1 MNAHNR
7 PITSDEVREKYLKF
21 FEKRGHVVI
30 PPAPLV
36 LEKDPTTLFTSSGM
50 QPLVP
55 YLMGQK
61 HELGT
66 RLVDSQPSIRLQDIE
81 EVGDNRHTTYFE
93 MLGNWSLG
101 DYFKEEQ
108 LHWIWEFL
116 TEELGLPKEKL
127 YVSIFEGTKDVPED
141 TTSFN
146 IWKKLGVAEDHI
158 FEYGV
163 KKNWWSRSGTPD
175 QMPAGEIGGPDSEIF
190 FDFGQ
195 ELKLHENSEFKNEK
209 CHPNCDCGRFLEIGN
224 SVFIQYIKNS
234 DGTLSELPQKNVDFG
249 GGLERVTAALNNDPD
264 VFKTD
269 IYWPT
274 IEKLEKIT
282 DKKYEDEKKKFRI
295 IADHLRASEALI
307 NSGVF
312 PSNKMHG
319 YILRRLIRRIATKF
333 DQLEKI
339 TDNKVILEEVS
350 KFKIS
355 LDKGLKEIG
364 KIEKITGK
372 IAFDLYQSYGFPLEL
387 TVELFEEKGQKV
399 DSEEFTKEFEKHK
412 DASRSTSKGMF
423 RGGLEDHSE
432 ETTKLHTATHML
444 HAALRKILGDTVSQ
458 KGSHIT
464 AERLRFDFS
473 YPEKLTDEQVEK
485 VMNLINEKIDAD
497 LAVSFV
503 ETTPDEAIK
512 NGALHFFAEK
522 YGEKVKMYTIGS
534 DNDYF
539 SREICGGPHVTSTGL
554 LGHARMIKQEK
565 IGSGVIRIYVGLS
578 SKTKK

>member
-1 MNAHNR
+1 M
-7 PITSDEVREKYLKF
+7 ITSNQVREKYLKF
-21 FEKRGHVVI
+21 FEKKGHVII

-66 RLVDSQPSIRLQDIE
+66 RLVDSQPSIRLQDID

-108 LHWIWEFL
+108 LPWIWEFL

-127 YVSIFEGTKDVPED
+127 YVSIFEGTSDVPED
-141 TTSFN
+141 TISFN
-146 IWKKLGVAEDHI
+146 IWKKLGVPEDHI

-190 FDFGQ
+190 FDFG
-195 ELKLHENSEFKNEK
+195 ESLKLHENSEFKDEK

-224 SVFIQYIKNS
+224 SVFIQYVKKS

-249 GGLERVTAALNNDPD
+249 GGLERITAALNNDPD

-269 IYWPT
+269 IFWPT

-282 DKKYEDEKKKFRI
+282 DKKYDDEKKNFRI

-307 NSGVF
+307 NAGVI

-333 DQLEKI
+333 DQVEKI
-339 TDNKVILEEVS
+339 TENKVILEEVS
-350 KFKIS
+350 KFKVS
-355 LDKGLKEIG
+355 LDKGLKEIK

-387 TVELFEEKGQKV
+387 TVELFKDKGQEV
-399 DSEEFTKEFEKHK
+399 NLEEFKKEFEKHK

-444 HAALRKILGDTVSQ
+444 HSALRKVLGDTVSQ

-473 YPEKLTDEQVEK
+473 YPEKLNEVQINQVFS
-485 VMNLINEKIDAD
+485 LINKKIEED
-497 LAVSFV
+497 LPVSFV

-512 NGALHFFAEK
+512 KGALHFFAEK

-534 DNDYF
+534 NNDFF

-565 IGSGVIRIYVGLS
+565 IGSGVIRIYVGIS
-578 SKTKK
+578 SKTKD

>member
-1 MNAHNR
+1 
-7 PITSDEVREKYLKF
+7 
-21 FEKRGHVVI
+21 
-30 PPAPLV
+30 
-36 LEKDPTTLFTSSGM
+36 M

-66 RLVDSQPSIRLQDIE
+66 RLVDSQPSIRLQDID

-108 LHWIWEFL
+108 LPWIWEFL

-127 YVSIFEGTKDVPED
+127 YVSIFEGTSDVPED
-141 TTSFN
+141 TTAFN
-146 IWKKLGVAEDHI
+146 IWKNLGVPEGHI

-190 FDFGQ
+190 FDFG
-195 ELKLHENSEFKNEK
+195 EDLKLHENSEFKVEK

-224 SVFIQYIKNS
+224 SVFIQYIKNA

-249 GGLERVTAALNNDPD
+249 GGLERITAALNNDPD
-264 VFKTD
+264 VFRTD
-269 IYWPT
+269 IFWPT
-274 IEKLEKIT
+274 IENLENIT
-282 DKKYEDEKKKFRI
+282 GKKYDDEKKNFRI
-295 IADHLRASEALI
+295 IADHLRASTALI
-307 NSGVF
+307 DAGVV

-333 DQLEKI
+333 NQIEKI
-339 TDNKVILEEVS
+339 TDNKIILEEVS
-350 KFKIS
+350 KFKVS
-355 LDKGLKEIG
+355 LDKGLKEIS

-399 DSEEFTKEFEKHK
+399 DLEEFKKEFEKHK

-444 HAALRKILGDTVSQ
+444 HSALRKVLGDSVSQ

-473 YPEKLTDEQVEK
+473 YPEKLNDEQINQVFS
-485 VMNLINEKIDAD
+485 LINEKIEED
-497 LAVSFV
+497 LPVSFV

-512 NGALHFFAEK
+512 MGALHFFAEK

-534 DNDYF
+534 DNDFF

-578 SKTKK
+578 SKTEN

>member
-1 MNAHNR
+1 M
-7 PITSDEVREKYLKF
+7 ITSDQVREKYLKF
-21 FEKRGHVVI
+21 FEKRGHVII

-66 RLVDSQPSIRLQDIE
+66 RLVDSQPSIRLQDID

-108 LHWIWEFL
+108 LPWIWEFL

-127 YVSIFEGTKDVPED
+127 YVSIFEGTSDVPED
-141 TTSFN
+141 TTAFN
-146 IWKKLGVAEDHI
+146 IWKKLGVPEDHI

-195 ELKLHENSEFKNEK
+195 DLKLHENSEFKDEK

-224 SVFIQYIKNS
+224 SVFIQYVKNA

-249 GGLERVTAALNNDPD
+249 GGLERITAALNNDPD
-264 VFKTD
+264 VFRTD
-269 IYWPT
+269 IFWPT
-274 IEKLEKIT
+274 IENLENIT
-282 DKKYEDEKKKFRI
+282 GKKYDDEKKNFRI
-295 IADHLRASEALI
+295 IADHLRASTALI
-307 NSGVF
+307 DAGVV

-333 DQLEKI
+333 NQIEKI
-339 TDNKVILEEVS
+339 TDNKIILEEVS
-350 KFKIS
+350 KFKVS
-355 LDKGLKEIG
+355 LDKGIKEIN
-364 KIEKITGK
+364 KVEKITGK

-387 TVELFEEKGQKV
+387 TVELFKDKGQEV
-399 DSEEFTKEFEKHK
+399 NLEEFKKEFEKHK

-444 HAALRKILGDTVSQ
+444 HASLRKVLGDSVSQ

-473 YPEKLTDEQVEK
+473 YPEKLNDEQINQVFS
-485 VMNLINEKIDAD
+485 LINEKIEED
-497 LAVSFV
+497 LPVSFV

-512 NGALHFFAEK
+512 MGALHFFAEK

-534 DNDYF
+534 DNDFF

-578 SKTKK
+578 SKTEN

>member
-1 MNAHNR
+1 M
-7 PITSDEVREKYLKF
+7 ITSNQVREKYLKF
-21 FEKRGHVVI
+21 FEKRGHVII

-66 RLVDSQPSIRLQDIE
+66 RLVDSQPSIRLQDID

-108 LHWIWEFL
+108 LPWIWEFL

-127 YVSIFEGTKDVPED
+127 YVSIFEGTSDVPED
-141 TTSFN
+141 TTAFN
-146 IWKKLGVAEDHI
+146 IWKNLGVPEGHI

-190 FDFGQ
+190 FDFG
-195 ELKLHENSEFKNEK
+195 EDLKLHENSEFKVEK

-224 SVFIQYIKNS
+224 SVFIQYIKNA

-249 GGLERVTAALNNDPD
+249 GGLERITAALNNDPD
-264 VFKTD
+264 VFRTD
-269 IYWPT
+269 IFWPT
-274 IEKLEKIT
+274 IENLENIT
-282 DKKYEDEKKKFRI
+282 GKKYDDEKKNFRI
-295 IADHLRASEALI
+295 IADHLRASTALI
-307 NSGVF
+307 DAGVV

-333 DQLEKI
+333 NQIEKI
-339 TDNKVILEEVS
+339 TDNKIILEEVS
-350 KFKIS
+350 KFKVS
-355 LDKGLKEIG
+355 LDKGLKEIS

-399 DSEEFTKEFEKHK
+399 DLEEFKKEFEKHK

-444 HAALRKILGDTVSQ
+444 HASLRKVLGDSVSQ

-473 YPEKLTDEQVEK
+473 YPEKLNDEQINQVFS
-485 VMNLINEKIDAD
+485 LINEKIEED
-497 LAVSFV
+497 LPVSFV

-512 NGALHFFAEK
+512 MGALHFFAEK

-534 DNDYF
+534 DNDFF

-578 SKTKK
+578 SKTEN

>member
-1 MNAHNR
+1 MNVHSKL
-7 PITSDEVREKYLKF
+7 ITSNEVREKYLKF
-21 FEKRGHVVI
+21 FEKRGHVII

-66 RLVDSQPSIRLQDIE
+66 RLVDSQPSIRLQDID

-101 DYFKEEQ
+101 GYFKEDQ
-108 LHWIWEFL
+108 LPWIWEFL
-116 TEELGLPKEKL
+116 TKELGLPKEKL
-127 YVSIFEGTKDVPED
+127 YVSIFEGDDSVSED
-141 TTSFN
+141 TAAFN
-146 IWKKLGVAEDHI
+146 IWKGVGVSEDHI

-175 QMPAGEIGGPDSEIF
+175 EMPEGEIGGPDSEIF
-190 FDFGQ
+190 FDFGE
-195 ELKLHENSEFKNEK
+195 ELKLHEVSEFKKDVCNQ
-209 CHPNCDCGRFLEIGN
+209 NCECGRFIEIGN
-224 SVFIQYIKNS
+224 SVFIQYKKKA
-234 DGTLSELPQKNVDFG
+234 DGTLEELPQKNVDFG
-249 GGLERVTAALNNDPD
+249 CGLERITAALNNDPD

-269 IYWPT
+269 IFWPT
-274 IEKLEKIT
+274 IEKLEKVT
-282 DKKYEDEKKKFRI
+282 GKKYEEEKQKFRI
-295 IADHLRASEALI
+295 VADHLRASEALI

-319 YILRRLIRRIATKF
+319 YILRRLIRRMATKIEA
-333 DQLEKI
+333 DQLVKV
-339 TDNKVILEEVS
+339 TDNKIIIEEVD
-350 KFKIS
+350 KFKVS
-355 LDKGLKEIG
+355 LDKGLKEIK

-387 TVELFEEKGQKV
+387 TVELFKDKGQEV
-399 DSEEFTKEFEKHK
+399 DMNEFRKEFEKHR

-432 ETTKLHTATHML
+432 ETTKLHTLTHML
-444 HAALRKILGDTVSQ
+444 HAALRKVLGESVSQ

-473 YPEKLTDEQVEK
+473 YPDKLSEEQLDK
-485 VMNLINEKIDAD
+485 VFGLINEKIDED
-497 LAVSFV
+497 LPVSFI
-503 ETTPDEAIK
+503 ETTPDDAIK
-512 NGALHFFAEK
+512 KGALHFFAEK
-522 YGEKVKMYTIGS
+522 YGEKIKMYTIGTDS
-534 DNDYF
+534 TFF
-539 SREICGGPHVTSTGL
+539 SREICGGPHVTSTKV
-554 LGHARMIKQEK
+554 LGRARMIKQEK
-565 IGSGVIRIYVGLS
+565 IGSGIIRIYVGFL
-578 SKTKK
+578 

>member
-1 MNAHNR
+1 M
-7 PITSDEVREKYLKF
+7 ITSNEVREKYLKF
-21 FEKRGHVVI
+21 FEKRGHVII

-66 RLVDSQPSIRLQDIE
+66 RLVDSQPSIRLQDID

-101 DYFKEEQ
+101 DYFKEKQ
-108 LHWIWEFL
+108 LAWIWEFL
-116 TEELGLPKEKL
+116 TKELGLPKEKL
-127 YVSIFEGTKDVPED
+127 YVSIFEGNNSVPED
-141 TTSFN
+141 TESFN
-146 IWKKLGVAEDHI
+146 IWKNLGVPEDHI

-175 QMPAGEIGGPDSEIF
+175 EMPVGEIGGPDSEIF
-190 FDFGQ
+190 YEFESVKHDKKFGP
-195 ELKLHENSEFKNEK
+195 K

-224 SVFIQYIKNS
+224 SVFIQYVKNA

-249 GGLERVTAALNNDPD
+249 GGLERITAALNNDPD

-269 IYWPT
+269 IFWPT
-274 IEKLEKIT
+274 IQKLEKIT
-282 DKKYEDEKKKFRI
+282 GKQYSDQKKTFRI
-295 IADHLRASEALI
+295 IADHLRASTALI
-307 NSGVF
+307 NAGVV

-333 DQLEKI
+333 DQVEKI
-339 TDNKVILEEVS
+339 TDNKIILEEVS
-350 KFKIS
+350 KFKVS
-355 LDKGLKEIG
+355 LDKGLKEIN
-364 KIEKITGK
+364 KIEQITGK

-399 DSEEFTKEFEKHK
+399 DLEEFKKEFEKHK

-432 ETTKLHTATHML
+432 ETTKLHTATHLL
-444 HAALRKILGDTVSQ
+444 HAALRKILGDSVSQ

-485 VMNLINEKIDAD
+485 VIDLINQKINED
-497 LAVSFV
+497 LPVSFI
-503 ETTPDEAIK
+503 ETTPEEAIK
-512 NGALHFFAEK
+512 KGALHFFAEK
-522 YGEKVKMYTIGS
+522 YGERVKMYTIEDPESSSGS
-534 DNDYF
+534 AF
-539 SREICGGPHVTSTGL
+539 SIEICGGPHVTSTKLVG
-554 LGHARMIKQEK
+554 GVRMIKQEK
-565 IGSGVIRIYVGLS
+565 IGSGIIRIYVGLS
-578 SKTKK
+578 SKA

>member
-1 MNAHNR
+1 M
-7 PITSDEVREKYLKF
+7 ITSDQVREKYLKF
-21 FEKRGHVVI
+21 FEKRGHVII

-66 RLVDSQPSIRLQDIE
+66 RLVDSQPSIRLQDID

-108 LHWIWEFL
+108 LPWIWEFL
-116 TEELGLPKEKL
+116 TKELGLSKEKL
-127 YVSIFEGTKDVPED
+127 YVSIFEGTSDVPED
-141 TTSFN
+141 TTAFN
-146 IWKKLGVAEDHI
+146 IWKSLGVSEDHI

-190 FDFGQ
+190 FDFGE
-195 ELKLHENSEFKNEK
+195 ELKLHEVSEFKDEK

-224 SVFIQYIKNS
+224 SVFIQYKKE
-234 DGTLSELPQKNVDFG
+234 DGKLVELSQKNVDFG
-249 GGLERVTAALNNDPD
+249 GGLERITAALNNDPD

-269 IYWPT
+269 IFWPT
-274 IEKLEKIT
+274 IQKLEKIT
-282 DKKYEDEKKKFRI
+282 SKQYDDQKKTFRI
-295 IADHLRASEALI
+295 IADHLRASTALI
-307 NSGVF
+307 NAGVV

-333 DQLEKI
+333 DQIEKI
-339 TDNKVILEEVS
+339 TENKIILEEVS
-350 KFKIS
+350 KFKVS
-355 LDKGLKEIG
+355 LDKGLKEIN

-399 DSEEFTKEFEKHK
+399 DLEEFRTEFEKHK

-444 HAALRKILGDTVSQ
+444 HASLRKVLGDSVSQ

-485 VMNLINEKIDAD
+485 VMDLINQNIDAD
-497 LAVSFV
+497 LPVSFV

-512 NGALHFFAEK
+512 KGALHFFAEK
-522 YGEKVKMYTIGS
+522 YGEKIKMYTIGS
-534 DNDYF
+534 DKDFF

-554 LGHARMIKQEK
+554 LGRARMIKQEK
-565 IGSGVIRIYVGLS
+565 IGSGIIRIYVGLS
-578 SKTKK
+578 SKTKD